1 MRWVMRTGSH
11 TGWEWPGW
19 TELNTSQ
26 GQLRLSSYKV
36 REMRLRWF
44 VYGLFIKNNLKISK
58 SLKVGCYR
66 YIVIIKLG
74 NNFTVF
80 FYPLLSQ
87 CKLPIQNL
95 FCLPSIVTSGYLRYW
110 FLIRPFSYLTI
121 LLWHQQGIFAQ
132 RSAAEWIFYLLWTI
146 LYKP

>member
-1 MRWVMRTGSH
+1 M
-11 TGWEWPGW
+11 
-19 TELNTSQ
+19 
-26 GQLRLSSYKV
+26 
-36 REMRLRWF
+36 
-44 VYGLFIKNNLKISK
+44 
-58 SLKVGCYR
+58 GCYR

-110 FLIRPFSYLTI
+110 FLIWPFSFDISKAYLPKEVLLSGYFIFFGLFFISPRNDLSAENPSKSTVSDILRHSLISHSKSLGLLINI
-121 LLWHQQGIFAQ
+121 LLQWCML
-132 RSAAEWIFYLLWTI
+132 ELNI
-146 LYKP
+146 LVVRISNNVVRVCSR